1 MKLSTTQV
9 TKLLITDLTHMDPIA
24 LIVEDFGPGAGKITI
39 TSAGE
44 AWTCYWGYMGEQHT
58 LRSFFSKCSTPYL
71 VGKLKTGI
79 CREVDDEDSEA
90 LSLAIRKWIIEHR
103 RDKGLTAEE
112 AREQWDQAQLVMFG
126 DHRELC
132 EEVFGDEWWDCIP
145 KKVNPEYEW
154 LAKIVD
160 TVKAAFALE
169 KAEATA

>member
-9 TKLLITDLTHMDPIA
+9 TKLLITDLTDMDPIA
-24 LIVEDFGPGAGKITI
+24 LIVEDFSPGAGKITI

-44 AWTCYWGYMGEQHT
+44 AWTCYWSHMGEHHT
-58 LRSFFSKCSTPYL
+58 LRSFFSKCSTQYL

-79 CREVDDEDSEA
+79 DHRIADDDSEA
-90 LSLAIRKWIIEHR
+90 LSKLLCKTIIER
-103 RDKGLTAEE
+103 RREGDLERDKARDLWDDAQSVYFGEHQDLCAEV
-112 AREQWDQAQLVMFG
+112 LG
-126 DHRELC
+126 D
-132 EEVFGDEWWDCIP
+132 DWWGCMP

-169 KAEATA
+169 KAEATT